1 MSEKF
6 SPGHPPHPNPPPPEG
21 REPFIQ
27 LRNICRFFQVGDET
41 VHALDHVRLDIHAG
55 DYISVMGPSGSG
67 KSTLLNM
74 LGLLDQTDSGSY
86 RLEGRELTT
95 LPEEQRA
102 QVRREKIGFI
112 FQSFHLIPRLTAA
125 ENVELPL
132 VLTGIPA
139 NERRPKVQQALAS
152 LGLAER
158 ADHRP
163 AQLSGG
169 QQQRVAIARA
179 TILQAPLLLA
189 DEPTGN
195 LDTHSSTDVIRIL
208 EELNTQGIT
217 LVIVTHDANIGGRAR
232 RAIRMVDGKIVQDG
246 T

>member
-1 MSEKF
+1 MSGSAK
-6 SPGHPPHPNPPPPEG
+6 
-21 REPFIQ
+21 PFIVLQ
-27 LRNICRFFQVGDET
+27 AICRQFQVGEET
-41 VHALDHVRLDIHAG
+41 VHALDHVSLTIQAG

-74 LGLLDQTDSGSY
+74 LGLLDQTDAGSY
-86 RLEGRELTT
+86 QLQGRELTT
-95 LPEEQRA
+95 LPEEERA

-112 FQSFHLIPRLTAA
+112 FQSFHLIPRLSAA
-125 ENVELPL
+125 ENIELPL
-132 VLTGIPA
+132 MLMGMAVK
-139 NERRPKVQQALAS
+139 ERKAKVQAALAS
-152 LGLAER
+152 LGLSSR

-195 LDTHSSTDVIRIL
+195 LDSHSSADVIHIL
-208 EELNTQGIT
+208 EDLNANGVT
-217 LVIVTHDANIGGRAR
+217 LLVVTHDTAMGEQAR
-232 RAIRMVDGKIVQDG
+232 RRIHMMDGKIVKDTG
-246 T
+246 

>member
-1 MSEKF
+1 MSGSAK
-6 SPGHPPHPNPPPPEG
+6 
-21 REPFIQ
+21 PFIVLQ
-27 LRNICRFFQVGDET
+27 AICRQFQVGEET
-41 VHALDHVRLDIHAG
+41 VHALDHVSLTIQAG

-74 LGLLDQTDSGSY
+74 LGLLDQTDAGSY
-86 RLEGRELTT
+86 QLQGRELTT
-95 LPEEQRA
+95 LPEEERA

-112 FQSFHLIPRLTAA
+112 FQSFHLIPRLSAA
-125 ENVELPL
+125 ENIELPL
-132 VLTGIPA
+132 MLMGMAVK
-139 NERRPKVQQALAS
+139 ERKAKVQAALAS
-152 LGLAER
+152 LGLSSR

-195 LDTHSSTDVIRIL
+195 LDSHSSADVIHIL
-208 EELNTQGIT
+208 EDLNANGVT
-217 LVIVTHDANIGGRAR
+217 LLVVTHDTAMGERAR
-232 RAIRMVDGKIVQDG
+232 RRIHMMDGKIVKDTG
-246 T
+246 

>member
-1 MSEKF
+1 MNGSAK
-6 SPGHPPHPNPPPPEG
+6 
-21 REPFIQ
+21 PFIVLQ
-27 LRNICRFFQVGDET
+27 AICRQFQVGEET
-41 VHALDHVRLDIHAG
+41 VHALDHVSLTIQAG

-74 LGLLDQTDSGSY
+74 LGLLDQTDAGSY
-86 RLEGRELTT
+86 QLQGRELTT
-95 LPEEQRA
+95 LPEEERA

-112 FQSFHLIPRLTAA
+112 FQSFHLIPRLSAA
-125 ENVELPL
+125 ENIELPL
-132 VLTGIPA
+132 MLMGMAVK
-139 NERRPKVQQALAS
+139 ERKAKVQAALAS
-152 LGLAER
+152 LGLSSR

-195 LDTHSSTDVIRIL
+195 LDSHSSADVIHIL
-208 EELNTQGIT
+208 EDLNANGVT
-217 LVIVTHDANIGGRAR
+217 LLVVTHDTAMGERAR
-232 RAIRMVDGKIVQDG
+232 RRIHMMDGKSVRDTG
-246 T
+246 

>member
-1 MSEKF
+1 MTD
-6 SPGHPPHPNPPPPEG
+6 
-21 REPFIQ
+21 PFIT
-27 LRNICRFFQVGDET
+27 LRDICRHFQVGDET
-41 VHALDHVRLDIHAG
+41 VHALDHVSLDIHAG

-67 KSTLLNM
+67 KSTLLNA
-74 LGLLDQTDSGSY
+74 LGLLDQTNAGSY

-112 FQSFHLIPRLTAA
+112 FQSFHLIPRLSAA
-125 ENVELPL
+125 DNVALPL
-132 VLTGIPA
+132 VLTGMPA
-139 NERRPKVQQALAS
+139 AVRKTKVQQALAG
-152 LGLAER
+152 LGLQDR

-179 TILQAPLLLA
+179 TIMQAPLLLA

-195 LDTHSSTDVIRIL
+195 LDSHSSAEVIRIL
-208 EELNTQGIT
+208 EALNAQGIT
-217 LVIVTHDANIGGRAR
+217 LIVVTHDTDIGKRAR
-232 RAIRMVDGKIVQDG
+232 RQIRMVDGKVVADEH
-246 T
+246 

>member
-1 MSEKF
+1 MNGSTK
-6 SPGHPPHPNPPPPEG
+6 
-21 REPFIQ
+21 PFIVLQ
-27 LRNICRFFQVGDET
+27 AICRQFQVGEET
-41 VHALDHVRLDIHAG
+41 VHALDHVSLTIQAG

-74 LGLLDQTDSGSY
+74 LGLLDQTDAGSY
-86 RLEGRELTT
+86 QLQGRELTT
-95 LPEEQRA
+95 LPEEERA

-112 FQSFHLIPRLTAA
+112 FQSFHLIPRLSAA
-125 ENVELPL
+125 ENIELPL
-132 VLTGIPA
+132 MLMGMAVK
-139 NERRPKVQQALAS
+139 ERKAKVQAALAS
-152 LGLAER
+152 LGLSSR

-195 LDTHSSTDVIRIL
+195 LDSHSSADVIHIL
-208 EELNTQGIT
+208 EDLNAKGVT
-217 LVIVTHDANIGGRAR
+217 LLVVTHDTAMGERAR
-232 RAIRMVDGKIVQDG
+232 RRIHMMDGKIVKDTG
-246 T
+246 